1 MGYRNELITM
11 YASLE
16 KNPVVVS
23 YPDGQPSKSPQNKE
37 ERWKLNNFMDYNRFQ
52 TIYTFGDCKIVHYV
66 SELSYRYYGVD
77 LIHEL
82 RFYNGIK
89 TYDFASVRYYH
100 LTDKQIDDDK
110 KQLIQLYQD
119 VKHKSRGKPFTNPYE
134 KYLNDNIFEL
144 QLYARNALPFTDAE
158 NVIADLDKIK
168 TKLLAS
174 QNINYKERNK

>member
-1 MGYRNELITM
+1 MVYRNELITM

-23 YPDGQPSKSPQNKE
+23 YPDGQPSNSQKNKKGRLE
-37 ERWKLNNFMDYNRFQ
+37 LNNFMYNNRFT

-66 SELSYRYYGVD
+66 SELGYKDYG
-77 LIHEL
+77 LNTIQEL
-82 RFYNGIK
+82 RFYNDIK
-89 TYDFASVRYYH
+89 TCDFASVRYYH

-110 KQLIQLYQD
+110 KQLIQLYQN

-134 KYLNDNIFEL
+134 KVLNDNIFEL
-144 QLYARNALPFTDAE
+144 QLYARNALPFPDAE